1 MEEPIHQDSTSAD
14 GGAEAAPEETPVVAS
29 GGPDAGEERHRR
41 RAARAAGR
49 ERHLREQRPRERSR
63 GSPPAVQR
71 GSNLGRR
78 EGSRLESRAPKARTA
93 ARGRETPGTAG
104 LQSAGSRRPK
114 NSRGEANSLH
124 EPPLLRQEPEDLE
137 LQWQSYL
144 RGEEYLTFQAVVES
158 LRVLPDMSHL
168 ADRRTDFELLLH
180 LLHRLGRALEIEH
193 VSKNYRAHYSPDVQL
208 SGYLY
213 STLLTAFTLLP
224 SYVLN
229 GQEFYVSDTVLD
241 QCQSLQFVFQETC
254 RELRKQYENLQAYSL
269 EHIRNDV
276 KRSLIY
282 FDRSWCRFE
291 MPALEEIEAIH
302 RQACRPLIDAI
313 EAEQALLDCEAKASA
328 MTRGST
334 SSGAQRVRLEVQ
346 RNRLMEK
353 LCELNRLAN
362 VDGKGRADMDLTC
375 VLEAE
380 RIGAKPMCM
389 HLRADGGNETQGVE
403 SCALAGPICVTPH
416 RCNGC
421 ASPVLL
427 RIARSLLRSLA
438 RIRRILQRYARCLY
452 QLNSHLANNPDLVRS
467 LELFESAWETANR
480 YLVQAAPR
488 RLALLTYDIVSNIRD
503 PDFEAAL
510 SSLDP
515 GFLVAS
521 LPRALLL
528 HEMRR
533 FAAAKAAAIL
543 QTGRTPAAAA
553 AAVRSHAAVK
563 PPLGGSCTAPAL
575 ALPKIALPP
584 AAGAGQLGVA
594 QPHSMLPRPLD
605 TRRIP
610 SSAFQHSPISRAFLP
625 QDVADT
631 YNDTAAI
638 IESLPTAKLVKV
650 CSILVSASGGS
661 SRSTPLTRSTPVPQ
675 SGQLPPKSGG
685 SRVKSAGP
693 PPRTPCPPRMAVP
706 NASRPTSAGRS
717 PRREL
722 NVELLPT
729 TAAEEES
736 DDDEEAFAIDLAGLQ
751 STEGAE
757 DVLVDGLAG
766 PLAAAPTPSSVAGEG
781 SDGSRSR
788 RGSAVAVAS
797 SEPGIRRV
805 VSAVSTLAL
814 HLQRTKAHEWNE
826 LIQVVLQGFML
837 VKSARSAANPTANA
851 ALPPMATGT
860 AAPGGLTSA
869 AGPMPSDR
877 LPVAAA
883 ATEVW

>member
-1 MEEPIHQDSTSAD
+1 MEEQGPQDWTPAD
-14 GGAEAAPEETPVVAS
+14 VVPAAAPEERQRLRAS
-29 GGPDAGEERHRR
+29 
-41 RAARAAGR
+41 RAAGR
-49 ERHLREQRPRERSR
+49 ERHIREQRPRERSR
-63 GSPPAVQR
+63 GSPPAAQR
-71 GSNLGRR
+71 GSLAGRR
-78 EGSRLESRAPKARTA
+78 EGSRLESRGPKARSA
-93 ARGRETPGTAG
+93 SRARETPGTAG
-104 LQSAGSRRPK
+104 LQSAGSRRPRY
-114 NSRGEANSLH
+114 SRGEANSLH
-124 EPPLLRQEPEDLE
+124 ETPPHRQEPQDLE
-137 LQWQSYL
+137 EKWQHYL
-144 RGEEYLTFQAVVES
+144 RSEEYLTFQAVVES
-158 LRVLPDMSHL
+158 LRVLPEMSQL
-168 ADRRTDFELLLH
+168 ADRRADFELLLH

-254 RELRKQYENLQAYSL
+254 RELRKQFENLQAYSL

-313 EAEQALLDCEAKASA
+313 EAEQALLDCEAKVSA
-328 MTRGST
+328 VTRGST
-334 SSGAQRVRLEVQ
+334 SSGTHRVRLEVQ
-346 RNRLMEK
+346 RNRLIEK

-380 RIGAKPMCM
+380 RIVAKPMCM
-389 HLRADGGNETQGVE
+389 HLRVDAGHEMPGME
-403 SCALAGPICVTPH
+403 SCALAGPICVQPH

-488 RLALLTYDIVSNIRD
+488 RLALLAYDIVSNIHD

-533 FAAAKAAAIL
+533 YAAAKAAAL
-543 QTGRTPAAAA
+543 MQTGRTPAAAQA
-553 AAVRSHAAVK
+553 AAKSQAAMK
-563 PPLGGSCTAPAL
+563 PPLMGSSTAPAL
-575 ALPKIALPP
+575 ALPKIALPSAGG
-584 AAGAGQLGVA
+584 AAG
-594 QPHSMLPRPLD
+594 SMLPRPLD
-605 TRRIP
+605 MRRVP

-625 QDVADT
+625 QDVAET
-631 YNDTAAI
+631 YNETAAVL
-638 IESLPTAKLVKV
+638 ECLSAAKLVKV
-650 CSILVSASGGS
+650 CSILVSPAGGS
-661 SRSTPLTRSTPVPQ
+661 TGSTPMTRSTPLQQASQ
-675 SGQLPPKSGG
+675 PP
-685 SRVKSAGP
+685 KSAGP
-693 PPRTPCPPRMAVP
+693 RLKSAEAPPRTPCPPRMAVP

-717 PRREL
+717 PRAGGPGGAC

-729 TAAEEES
+729 AAAEEES
-736 DDDEEAFAIDLAGLQ
+736 DDEEEAFTINLAGLQ
-751 STEGAE
+751 SSDGAE
-757 DVLVDGLAG
+757 ESIADSFAG
-766 PLAAAPTPSSVAGEG
+766 SLAAAPAPSSAAGEG
-781 SDGSRSR
+781 PG
-788 RGSAVAVAS
+788 GGAS
-797 SEPGIRRV
+797 SDFRIRRV

-851 ALPPMATGT
+851 APSLVVTGT
-860 AAPGGLTSA
+860 AAGAPAPAGLAGGATGQMS
-869 AGPMPSDR
+869 GER
-877 LPVAAA
+877 LPAAAA

>member
-1 MEEPIHQDSTSAD
+1 MEEPGAQGWTSAD
-14 GGAEAAPEETPVVAS
+14 VVPAVAP
-29 GGPDAGEERHRR
+29 EERHRQ
-41 RAARAAGR
+41 RASRAAGR
-49 ERHLREQRPRERSR
+49 ERYLREQRPRERSR
-63 GSPPAVQR
+63 GSPPAAQR
-71 GSNLGRR
+71 GSIAGRR
-78 EGSRLESRAPKARTA
+78 EGSRLESRGPKARSA
-93 ARGRETPGTAG
+93 SRARETPGTAG
-104 LQSAGSRRPK
+104 LQSAGSRRPRY
-114 NSRGEANSLH
+114 SRGEANSLH
-124 EPPLLRQEPEDLE
+124 DTPPYRQEPQDLE
-137 LQWQSYL
+137 EKWQHYVRS
-144 RGEEYLTFQAVVES
+144 EEYLTFQAVVES
-158 LRVLPDMSHL
+158 LRVLPEMSQL
-168 ADRRTDFELLLH
+168 ADRRADFELLLH

-254 RELRKQYENLQAYSL
+254 RELQKQFENLQAYSL

-313 EAEQALLDCEAKASA
+313 EAEQALLDCEAKVSA
-328 MTRGST
+328 VTRGST
-334 SSGAQRVRLEVQ
+334 SSGTHRVRLEVQ
-346 RNRLMEK
+346 RNRLIEK

-362 VDGKGRADMDLTC
+362 IDGKGRADMDLTC

-380 RIGAKPMCM
+380 KIVAKPMCM
-389 HLRADGGNETQGVE
+389 HLRVLDGGHDMPGMEH
-403 SCALAGPICVTPH
+403 CALAGPICVQPH

-488 RLALLTYDIVSNIRD
+488 RLALLTYDIVSNIHD

-533 FAAAKAAAIL
+533 YAAAKAAAL
-543 QTGRTPAAAA
+543 MQTGRTPAAAQ
-553 AAVRSHAAVK
+553 AAVKSHAAIK
-563 PPLGGSCTAPAL
+563 PPLGGSSTAPAL
-575 ALPKIALPP
+575 ALPKIALPS
-584 AAGAGQLGVA
+584 AAGAAG
-594 QPHSMLPRPLD
+594 SMLPRPLD
-605 TRRIP
+605 MRRIP

-625 QDVADT
+625 QDVAET
-631 YNDTAAI
+631 YNETASVL
-638 IESLPTAKLVKV
+638 ECLPAAKLVKV
-650 CSILVSASGGS
+650 CSALVSTGGS
-661 SRSTPLTRSTPVPQ
+661 TRSTPMTRSTPLLTA
-675 SGQLPPKSGG
+675 GQPP
-685 SRVKSAGP
+685 KSAGP
-693 PPRTPCPPRMAVP
+693 RLKSAGAPPRTPCPPRMAVP

-717 PRREL
+717 PRGGGAC

-729 TAAEEES
+729 TAAEEDS
-736 DDDEEAFAIDLAGLQ
+736 DDEEEAFTINLVGLQ
-751 STEGAE
+751 STDGAE
-757 DVLVDGLAG
+757 ESIADSFAG
-766 PLAAAPTPSSVAGEG
+766 SLAAAPAPSSAAGEG
-781 SDGSRSR
+781 TG
-788 RGSAVAVAS
+788 GGAS
-797 SEPGIRRV
+797 SDFGIRRV
-805 VSAVSTLAL
+805 ISAVSTLAL

-851 ALPPMATGT
+851 ASSLVVTGT
-860 AAPGGLTSA
+860 AAGSPAPAAAGLNGATAQMSGERSSA
-869 AGPMPSDR
+869 AA
-877 LPVAAA
+877 V